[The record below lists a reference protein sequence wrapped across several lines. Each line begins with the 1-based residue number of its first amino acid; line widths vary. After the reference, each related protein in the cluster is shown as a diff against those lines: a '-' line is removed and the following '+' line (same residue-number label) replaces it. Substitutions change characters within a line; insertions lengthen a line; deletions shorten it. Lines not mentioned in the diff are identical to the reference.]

1 MSKDQLTHIFEHSA
15 CLTPRQMKGYISGKM
30 VHEEAHAVEVHLLS
44 CPFCADAIEG
54 LTAGKDN
61 GGLAAMEKLDAG
73 FIAQH
78 FGVPVQEVKAAVKT
92 PPVIKAGAYSTQPEK
107 KEKKGTTIL
116 WKPMAAA
123 AAFIAV
129 VAIMWFMRD
138 TIFPKTTEDP
148 VIAQNTKKVITF
160 DEFESLTPTAD
171 SITGLQDSAAPPTIM
186 VTEGYQI
193 AEGKMQSA
201 DSVLAARNAALAKK
215 EADKKN
221 LLLADAKNTKALN
234 KDAEKTVAASG
245 TTATTAAPA
254 ATTRLGNSFAADDV
268 KEDLRDNIETVAAAK
283 KVPENARTG
292 IEKADDLYNKGKY
305 KRALKIYQDEMYD
318 TRSNKRDAATY
329 MAAKCHAGLG
339 EKTQAKTLLNSL
351 IRDNSPKKAQAEQLL
366 RELGD

>member
-1 MSKDQLTHIFEHSA
+1 MSKDQLTHIFENSA

-54 LTAGKDN
+54 LMAGKDN
-61 GGLAAMEKLDAG
+61 GGLAAMDKLDAG

-107 KEKKGTTIL
+107 KEKKGSTIL

-138 TIFPKTTEDP
+138 SIFPQGDDNQLAQQTTVVPEPQEQVVAYQPPVDSTTALDSTAMAVTDEIAED
-148 VIAQNTKKVITF
+148 
-160 DEFESLTPTAD
+160 L
-171 SITGLQDSAAPPTIM
+171 AAPDPKAPLT
-186 VTEGYQI
+186 Q
-193 AEGKMQSA
+193 QQ
-201 DSVLAARNAALAKK
+201 ALLTKN
-215 EADKKN
+215 EADKKA
-221 LLLADAKNTKALN
+221 LLLAEAKKTKALP
-234 KDAEKTVAASG
+234 KEAEKTVVASG

-254 ATTRLGNSFAADDV
+254 ATPRMGNSFAADDT
-268 KEDLRDNIETVAAAK
+268 KEEAEDRIETVAAAK
-283 KVPENARTG
+283 KTADNARTG

-305 KRALKIYQDEMYD
+305 KRALKMYQDEMYD

-329 MAAKCHAGLG
+329 MAAKCHAGMG